1 MCFGAAGAA
10 TPRDIP
16 LPPRLVI
23 SSATEK
29 PVTLEGV
36 KIATDIRGSLAV
48 TSVEMRFFNPNAR
61 QLEGELQ
68 FPLLDGQRVIGMAM
82 DVNGK
87 LRDAV
92 PVDKTRGQEVFEE
105 VTRAQIDPAL
115 LQVTQGNNYKLRVFP
130 ILPGASKTVVIRYM
144 ESLRGTATVTCTG
157 CRSALRNG
165 LPPSTSPLPSPK
177 SRRSNCAAPKVW
189 ASLPS
194 SAPGA
199 STPLASRAR
208 SSRRAVCSSSPSRP
222 PIARRSTPRCTTD
235 APISMPKCRS
245 PALAA
250 RALPRSVGLI
260 WDASGSGAQRDHA
273 RELALLEAYFQKVRN
288 VEVRLTKV
296 RDAAEPAESFS
307 VRGGDWRALRRSL
320 ESTVY
325 DGATNFGAFVA
336 EPKSSIQEYLLFTD
350 GLRNFGSG
358 DLPVLRVPVYAISS
372 STQSDPAWLAQVA
385 HRSGGRYLN
394 LVSDTPADAAK
405 QLLSH
410 ATRLVSLDS
419 QGASQV
425 VAASPYPE
433 NGLIRV
439 AGVTT
444 AARARLQLGIGVPGA
459 TSRVVDVEVGP
470 DAVESPFAALMWAS
484 LRVGELDADYRLH
497 RAEIRRLGKA
507 FGITTRETSLIVLDR
522 IEDYVRFEIV
532 PPSELR
538 AEYDR
543 LLRVAQERR
552 TTDRGS
558 QLERVVKLFEQKKS
572 WWAREF
578 PKGERPQQAAI
589 AKADGRMD
597 DRTQSRPLAAPAPN
611 FAAPPAALAERRA
624 ESDGPR
630 RRRRRAAQR
639 RRAHRRSAYSCAAG
653 RPTRRISRAS
663 PKPSPPISIASIST
677 SARAT
682 RAAPL
687 SSSMRPIN
695 CSRKG
700 RPISACAC

>member
-1 MCFGAAGAA
+1 MNYFLSLLLVFAFVASAAGAA

-130 ILPGASKTVVIRYM
+130 ILPGAYKTVVIRYM
-144 ESLRGTATVTCTG
+144 ESLRGERQPSRLPAAARYAERLAAFDLTITVTEKPAQQLRGTDSVGELAFERSGRFYTARVTREKFAARGVLELAVPSADRAQVYTQVHDGRTYFYAEVPVTG
-157 CRSALRNG
+157 
-165 LPPSTSPLPSPK
+165 
-177 SRRSNCAAPKVW
+177 
-189 ASLPS
+189 
-194 SAPGA
+194 
-199 STPLASRAR
+199 
-208 SSRRAVCSSSPSRP
+208 AV
-222 PIARRSTPRCTTD
+222 
-235 APISMPKCRS
+235 
-245 PALAA
+245 AA

-358 DLPVLRVPVYAISS
+358 DLPA
-372 STQSDPAWLAQVA
+372 
-385 HRSGGRYLN
+385 RSGLRDL
-394 LVSDTPADAAK
+394 LVDAK
-405 QLLSH
+405 RS
-410 ATRLVSLDS
+410 
-419 QGASQV
+419 
-425 VAASPYPE
+425 
-433 NGLIRV
+433 RV
-439 AGVTT
+439 ARTG
-444 AARARLQLGIGVPGA
+444 RAQKRRPLLEPRLGYAG
-459 TSRVVDVEVGP
+459 RCRE
-470 DAVESPFAALMWAS
+470 AALVA
-484 LRVGELDADYRLH
+484 RDA
-497 RAEIRRLGKA
+497 
-507 FGITTRETSLIVLDR
+507 
-522 IEDYVRFEIV
+522 
-532 PPSELR
+532 P
-538 AEYDR
+538 
-543 LLRVAQERR
+543 RVARQ
-552 TTDRGS
+552 
-558 QLERVVKLFEQKKS
+558 
-572 WWAREF
+572 
-578 PKGERPQQAAI
+578 
-589 AKADGRMD
+589 
-597 DRTQSRPLAAPAPN
+597 
-611 FAAPPAALAERRA
+611 
-624 ESDGPR
+624 PR
-630 RRRRRAAQR
+630 RIASRRRVALSGKRLDT
-639 RRAHRRSAYSCAAG
+639 G
-653 RPTRRISRAS
+653 RGRDHGRAS
-663 PKPSPPISIASIST
+663 PVAARHRRPARPRAWSMSRSVPTPSKVRSQ
-677 SARAT
+677 R
-682 RAAPL
+682 
-687 SSSMRPIN
+687 
-695 CSRKG
+695 
-700 RPISACAC
+700 